1 MATFLTLVNN
11 VLTELNE
18 PTLATSADLSSAAA
32 TVGIQTS
39 VKENVNKSI
48 RDIATSEVEWSY
60 LYASG
65 TQALTAGIQE
75 YTVTTA
81 ASTIDWDSFVLVPT
95 ELTTNGEFTSNIT
108 NWTASNSGT
117 GSATYSSGALS
128 LAAGSGTSA
137 VYQELSLTRGRTY
150 MVSFAMKNASTSG
163 TAISP
168 SLAVSVGTSAL
179 ATDVSTG
186 TYTSAGGSNDE
197 GDLSYHSF
205 TFEASATAHYL
216 TIKNETASSTVL
228 VDNVSVKE
236 DVHPKSLRY
245 LNEDEWRDRIVGTD
259 KNQNPD
265 HFAEPQHVYRTVASS
280 SALTFGVSPVP
291 DKSSY
296 TVEFD
301 YYTSPTDLSA
311 SSDTPSIPTRY
322 HDLIVKRAAYYTLLT
337 RSDPQLAQVFLQEYS
352 FGLQRMRT
360 DLINRK
366 NYMFAV

>member
-1 MATFLTLVNN
+1 M
-11 VLTELNE
+11 
-18 PTLATSADLSSAAA
+18 P
-32 TVGIQTS
+32 I
-39 VKENVNKSI
+39 I
-48 RDIATSEVEWSY
+48 
-60 LYASG
+60 
-65 TQALTAGIQE
+65 
-75 YTVTTA
+75 
-81 ASTIDWDSFVLVPT
+81 
-95 ELTTNGEFTSNIT
+95 
-108 NWTASNSGT
+108 
-117 GSATYSSGALS
+117 YSSSDDGWIYAQS
-128 LAAGSGTSA
+128 TSGDFQTA
-137 VYQELSLTRGRTY
+137 RD
-150 MVSFAMKNASTSG
+150 ATSG

-168 SLAVSVGTSAL
+168 SKAFSVGTSAL

-216 TIKNETASSTVL
+216 TIKNSTASSTVL

-245 LNEDEWRDRIVGTD
+245 LNEDEWRERIVGTD

-311 SSDTPSIPTRY
+311 SSDTPSVPTRY
-322 HDLIVKRAAYYTLLT
+322 HDLIVKRAVYYTLLT

>member
-18 PTLATSADLSSAAA
+18 PTLATSADLSSASA

-236 DVHPKSLRY
+236 DVHPKS
-245 LNEDEWRDRIVGTD
+245 
-259 KNQNPD
+259 
-265 HFAEPQHVYRTVASS
+265 
-280 SALTFGVSPVP
+280 
-291 DKSSY
+291 
-296 TVEFD
+296 
-301 YYTSPTDLSA
+301 
-311 SSDTPSIPTRY
+311 
-322 HDLIVKRAAYYTLLT
+322 
-337 RSDPQLAQVFLQEYS
+337 
-352 FGLQRMRT
+352 
-360 DLINRK
+360 
-366 NYMFAV
+366 

>member
-1 MATFLTLVNN
+1 
-11 VLTELNE
+11 
-18 PTLATSADLSSAAA
+18 
-32 TVGIQTS
+32 
-39 VKENVNKSI
+39 
-48 RDIATSEVEWSY
+48 
-60 LYASG
+60 
-65 TQALTAGIQE
+65 
-75 YTVTTA
+75 
-81 ASTIDWDSFVLVPT
+81 
-95 ELTTNGEFTSNIT
+95 
-108 NWTASNSGT
+108 
-117 GSATYSSGALS
+117 
-128 LAAGSGTSA
+128 
-137 VYQELSLTRGRTY
+137 

-168 SLAVSVGTSAL
+168 SLAVSIGTSAL

-216 TIKNETASSTVL
+216 TIKNSTASSTVL

-245 LNEDEWRDRIVGTD
+245 LNEDEWRERIVGTD

>member
-1 MATFLTLVNN
+1 MATFITLVNN

-18 PTLATSADLSSAAA
+18 PTLSTSADLSSAST

-60 LYASG
+60 LIVSG

-75 YTVTTA
+75 YTISTA
-81 ASTIDWDSFVLVPT
+81 ASTVDWDSFVLLPT
-95 ELTTNGEFTSNIT
+95 ELLTNGTFTSDISS
-108 NWTASNSGT
+108 WTESNTGT
-117 GSATYSSGALS
+117 GDGTYSSGALS

-137 VYQELSLTRGRTY
+137 VYQSISLTKGRQY

-163 TAISP
+163 SALSP
-168 SLAVSVGTSAL
+168 SLVVSVGTSAL
-179 ATDVSTG
+179 ATGISTA
-186 TYTSAGGSNDE
+186 TYTSAGGSNEE
-197 GDLSYHSF
+197 GDLSYHNF
-205 TFEASATAHYL
+205 TFEATATLHYL

-236 DVHPKSLRY
+236 NFHPKMLRY
-245 LNEDEWRDRIVGTD
+245 LNEDEWREKLVGTD
-259 KNQNPD
+259 KHQNPD
-265 HFAEPQHVYRTVASS
+265 HYAEPNNVYRTNAS
-280 SALTFGVSPVP
+280 ATAITFGVTPVP
-291 DKSSY
+291 DKGSY

-301 YYTSPTDLSA
+301 YYGSPTDLSA
-311 SSDTPSIPTRY
+311 SSDTPSIPSRY

-337 RSDPQLAQVFLQEYS
+337 RSDPQLAQVYLQEYS

-360 DLINRK
+360 DLTNRK

>member
-1 MATFLTLVNN
+1 MFVKKIGRW
-11 VLTELNE
+11 VLRSFTIHGILG
-18 PTLATSADLSSAAA
+18 SSSVTAAA
-32 TVGIQTS
+32 GS
-39 VKENVNKSI
+39 NV

-65 TQALTAGIQE
+65 TQALTAGVQE

-137 VYQELSLTRGRTY
+137 VYQALSLTRGRTY

-216 TIKNETASSTVL
+216 TIKNAKL
-228 VDNVSVKE
+228 
-236 DVHPKSLRY
+236 
-245 LNEDEWRDRIVGTD
+245 
-259 KNQNPD
+259 
-265 HFAEPQHVYRTVASS
+265 
-280 SALTFGVSPVP
+280 
-291 DKSSY
+291 
-296 TVEFD
+296 
-301 YYTSPTDLSA
+301 
-311 SSDTPSIPTRY
+311 
-322 HDLIVKRAAYYTLLT
+322 
-337 RSDPQLAQVFLQEYS
+337 
-352 FGLQRMRT
+352 
-360 DLINRK
+360 
-366 NYMFAV
+366 

>member
-18 PTLATSADLSSAAA
+18 PTLATSTDLTSATA

-48 RDIATSEVEWSY
+48 RDISTSEVEWSY
-60 LYASG
+60 LYSSG
-65 TQALTAGIQE
+65 SQALTAGIQE
-75 YTVTTA
+75 YNA
-81 ASTIDWDSFVLVPT
+81 PSDASTVDWDSFILIPT

-117 GSATYSSGALS
+117 GSATYASGALS
-128 LAAGSGTSA
+128 LAAGTGTSA

-150 MVSFAMKNASTSG
+150 MVSFAMKNAATSG
-163 TAISP
+163 TAVNPTI
-168 SLAVSVGTSAL
+168 AVSIGTSAL
-179 ATDVSTG
+179 ATDISTG

-197 GDLSYHSF
+197 GDLSYHNF
-205 TFEASATAHYL
+205 TFEASATSHFI

-228 VDNVSVKE
+228 IDNVSVKE
-236 DVHPKSLRY
+236 DFHPRQLRY
-245 LNEDEWRDRIVGTD
+245 LNEDEWKDRIVGTD
-259 KNQNPD
+259 KDQNPD
-265 HFAEPQHVYRTVASS
+265 HFAEPKFVYRTVASS
-280 SALTFGVSPVP
+280 TVLTFGVSPVP

-322 HDLIVKRAAYYTLLT
+322 HDLIVKRAVYYTLLT
-337 RSDPQLAQVFLQEYS
+337 RADPQLAQVYLQEYS